1 MKYEHDA
8 RRFGFPPAFFLPMTK
23 DEQPVARS
31 EQPAV
36 DVLRIHRNL
45 GLAVIALAMVAMAV
59 VLL

>member
-1 MKYEHDA
+1 VKYEHDA
-8 RRFGFPPAFFLPMTK
+8 CRFGFPPAFFLPMTK
-23 DEQPVARS
+23 NEQPVARS

-45 GLAVIALAMVAMAV
+45 SLAVMLAMVAMAV